1 MNYLLQNSDEEHP
14 ITVNQMIQYLESNGI
29 AAERKSIYDD
39 IEALRTFGMDIEE
52 CKRGRVFGYYVA
64 SRTFELP
71 ELKLLVDSVQSSK
84 FITHKKTAS
93 LIKKIE
99 TLASVHSAQLLHR
112 QVFVKNRIKTMN
124 ESIYYNVDE
133 IHNGISNNRK
143 IRFLYFEYNVAK
155 ERQYRHGGAYYVVSP
170 FAMTWD
176 DENYYLVAYDSEAGI
191 IKHYRVD
198 KMEKIS
204 TLDEERDGQEVYQ
217 ALDMAV
223 YAGSATLFLLT
234 ASFPLLM
241 WVLMLVNLVPGF
253 SVEGVAEL
261 LADFLPQIPE
271 IQTAILGLLQNLSGQ
286 SAQFV
291 ASLAV
296 LTTIVSASGGMNA
309 LQIGLQRLTP
319 GSHRTFLN
327 RLLAIGY
334 TFVFELLLLV
344 MLALQGMHSLFTR
357 FADTL
362 PLFRHYA
369 AIVAPLQRVAS
380 IGRIVSVPLLFGLLL
395 LIYTYV
401 PGGRRTPRSQLPGTI
416 FATAGWLVFSRV
428 FSFYILHFWRLSYI
442 YGSLTAVILIIL
454 WLYVIIN
461 LLFIGAGINAEM
473 NGKTEQ

>member
-1 MNYLLQNSDEEHP
+1 MKQKPPRWVQITAAVLRRYL
-14 ITVNQMIQYLESNGI
+14 
-29 AAERKSIYDD
+29 
-39 IEALRTFGMDIEE
+39 
-52 CKRGRVFGYYVA
+52 
-64 SRTFELP
+64 
-71 ELKLLVDSVQSSK
+71 
-84 FITHKKTAS
+84 
-93 LIKKIE
+93 
-99 TLASVHSAQLLHR
+99 
-112 QVFVKNRIKTMN
+112 
-124 ESIYYNVDE
+124 
-133 IHNGISNNRK
+133 
-143 IRFLYFEYNVAK
+143 
-155 ERQYRHGGAYYVVSP
+155 
-170 FAMTWD
+170 
-176 DENYYLVAYDSEAGI
+176 
-191 IKHYRVD
+191 
-198 KMEKIS
+198 
-204 TLDEERDGQEVYQ
+204 

-395 LIYTYV
+395 LIYTCV

-428 FSFYILHFWRLSYI
+428 FSFYILNFLASVVYLRLADDGHSDYFVAVCDHQSSVHW
-442 YGSLTAVILIIL
+442 GRDQRGDERENRAMTA
-454 WLYVIIN
+454 
-461 LLFIGAGINAEM
+461 AA
-473 NGKTEQ
+473 